1 MELSEASGVKPLEGL
16 TPPELDQDLNFLR
29 WTTYVA
35 VGGGFIILYGG
46 LVSIVWRGW
55 RTIKAQ
61 QLALLDTN
69 ADLGAAY
76 HDLKDTQERLV
87 RAERLAAI
95 GELAA
100 GVAHDLRNPLGAIKN
115 AVYYV
120 KDKVRDTEL
129 LAQNPRVGE
138 FLDIVDEGIEIS
150 TQVLEDLTEFAR
162 VNPPNRSPTELNV
175 VVENSLVRAKLK
187 DSVHVVKQ
195 LEPELP
201 AMNADS
207 EQLRRAFDN
216 LLSNADDAMPEG
228 GTLTITGRAVDGSVE
243 VQFADTGEGI
253 SDANLGKV
261 LEPLFTTKPKG
272 IGLGLAIVTMIVE
285 RHQGTIKVDSS
296 QGEGT
301 TFTLRLPIGSSDGK

>member
-1 MELSEASGVKPLEGL
+1 M
-16 TPPELDQDLNFLR
+16 
-29 WTTYVA
+29 
-35 VGGGFIILYGG
+35 
-46 LVSIVWRGW
+46 SIVWRGW

-253 SDANLGKV
+253 SDANV
-261 LEPLFTTKPKG
+261 DLFVKTPRQPG
-272 IGLGLAIVTMIVE
+272 ARWG
-285 RHQGTIKVDSS
+285 
-296 QGEGT
+296 
-301 TFTLRLPIGSSDGK
+301 

>member
-1 MELSEASGVKPLEGL
+1 MRRPSDDLVVRLEPLEGL

-46 LVSIVWRGW
+46 PVSIVWRGW

-76 HDLKDTQERLV
+76 HDLKDTQ
-87 RAERLAAI
+87 ERLAAI

-138 FLDIVDEGIEIS
+138 FLDIVDEEIEIS

-162 VNPPNRSPTELNV
+162 VNPPNR
-175 VVENSLVRAKLK
+175 
-187 DSVHVVKQ
+187 
-195 LEPELP
+195 
-201 AMNADS
+201 M
-207 EQLRRAFDN
+207 
-216 LLSNADDAMPEG
+216 LL
-228 GTLTITGRAVDGSVE
+228 
-243 VQFADTGEGI
+243 
-253 SDANLGKV
+253 
-261 LEPLFTTKPKG
+261 
-272 IGLGLAIVTMIVE
+272 
-285 RHQGTIKVDSS
+285 
-296 QGEGT
+296 
-301 TFTLRLPIGSSDGK
+301 